1 MLTSLRRF
9 ATVVAASAI
18 TIGTGAGVALAFP
31 SGNNPGRTGPNDIE
45 WTGQGADSVSPNGTG
60 ACSASQEPNGQP
72 ANTPYLYWVFT
83 TDGGS
88 VSVQPTDPPP
98 LPVLNLGGSGSGIY
112 NFDSSSSS
120 NSVKFITP
128 YFDLGS
134 LTASANFNVLT
145 PGNGSWNLVISHG
158 CAAPN
163 APPQAQAPTV
173 TKDAAGA
180 YTTTYGWNVTKSVDN
195 KELDLQPGQSGTANY
210 TVTVTSTGSSNSN
223 VVVSGKIDVN
233 NPNPTGDSVTASGIA
248 DQLSD
253 GTNCNVDTSGGLT
266 LSPGDNYFPYTCSLD
281 ASTFNPN
288 GSLTNQVTVNWA
300 SQTLADGSQ
309 LAAGNA
315 SFTTQP
321 INFQQNVVDNCVTAS
336 DPAAPAGSLGQVCA
350 GNSPQTFTY
359 PVTYTGGTDSSSD
372 NPPGTCTDHQNI
384 VTLTANDQNNTQVG
398 GDSADVKVCVGA
410 DLTVK
415 KDATPSFTRTY
426 KWNISKG
433 VIGPSTIDTPQGT
446 PATADYKIVVTNDGG
461 TDSAWQVKG
470 TVTVANPNDWEAV
483 KLASSQGLV
492 DSIDNR
498 AAGDTGSC
506 TFDNGDPSGTVIPKA
521 DNNGPGQMQFPY
533 TCTYSQAPS
542 QSAFTNTATASW
554 DQGAAYTAHGSAD
567 GTATGDFANVSPKI
581 VDGSV
586 AVNDTQI
593 QGGFVTFVHYYQ
605 PNPFEVDYPVTYSG
619 DPAGTCTDHQ
629 NTATFTTDDTGTTGS
644 ASADV
649 KVCVG
654 ADLSVSKNAN
664 PSFSRTYQW
673 SIAKQGDKTTIDPGG
688 TVTYSVTATE
698 TGFKDG
704 GWQVSGSVHVANPND
719 WESIT
724 LNGLTDA
731 IQGEP
736 NASCSFTGTPAGTV
750 LAPAGTQGS
759 SADFPYTCTYS
770 AAPASAS
777 QTNAATAG
785 WDKGA
790 ASTPDNSAQGTASWV
805 WGSPTTTTNR
815 TIHVTDSQGG
825 ALGTV
830 TASDSQPFTS
840 KTFTYSKTFAPPSS
854 SCATVNNIAT
864 ITETG
869 QQAKFAVQNCNSGA
883 LTMGYW
889 QNKNGQA
896 IISAASQAALQTWL
910 KSFGPVFSDA
920 PSTGIAGYFTT
931 VFNAANASGTG
942 APMLKA
948 QMLATA
954 LDVYFSD
961 PSLGGNKI
969 GAQNPIGGLKVNI
982 SSWSAAF
989 GGATSMTVTQML
1001 QYAGSQA
1008 TAGGASFYG
1017 GNKTTTT
1024 TAITAFNAVNNQQVS
1039 GP

>member
-1 MLTSLRRF
+1 MTSLRRA
-9 ATVVAASAI
+9 ATVVAAVAI
-18 TIGTGAGVALAFP
+18 TIGTSAAAALAFN
-31 SGNNPGRTGPNDIE
+31 SPGKPPGTGAQNIV
-45 WTGQGADSVSPNGTG
+45 WTGQGAPDVSPNGTG

-72 ANTPYLYWVFT
+72 ANTPYLYWVLT
-83 TDGGS
+83 PDGGS
-88 VSVQPTDPPP
+88 LQVDSTT
-98 LPVLNLGGSGSGIY
+98 PVLHLGGSGNGDY
-112 NFDSSSSS
+112 VNQGLDQPTS
-120 NSVKFITP
+120 NAVKFVTP
-128 YFDLGS
+128 FFDLGT
-134 LTASANFNVLT
+134 LTANADMNILT
-145 PGNGSWNLVISHG
+145 TGTGAWGLKISHG

-163 APPQAQAPTV
+163 TPPQAQAPTV

-180 YTTTYGWNVTKSVDN
+180 YTTTYQWNVTKTVDGS
-195 KELDLQPGQSGTANY
+195 KSETFDLAPNGTGTANY
-210 TVTVTSTGSSNSN
+210 TVTVTPGQGTNSN
-223 VVVSGKIDVN
+223 VQVTGTIHVTD
-233 NPNPTGDSVTASGIA
+233 PNPATSGPIQLQGIA

-253 GTNCNVDTSGGLT
+253 GTNCQLTGPPPQQLNPGG
-266 LSPGDNYFPYTCSLD
+266 NAFPYSCSIP
-281 ASTFNPN
+281 ASQFDPN
-288 GSLTNQVTVNWA
+288 AQLTNTVTVSWA
-300 SQTLADGSQ
+300 TQTLADGSQ
-309 LAAGNA
+309 LVGGNA
-315 SFTTQP
+315 PFTTDP
-321 INFQQNVVDNCVTAS
+321 IQFQQNLGDNCVTPS
-336 DPAAPAGSLGQVCA
+336 DPNAPPGTFSQVCA
-350 GNSPQTFTY
+350 GSGQQTFTY
-359 PVTYTGGTDSSSD
+359 QETFTGGGAS
-372 NPPGTCTDHQNI
+372 NPAGTCSDHPNT
-384 VTLTANDQNNTQVG
+384 VVLNANDSNNTQVG
-398 GDSADVKVCVGA
+398 SDSADVKVCVGA

-415 KDATPSFTRTY
+415 KNATPSFTRTY

-470 TVTVANPNDWEAV
+470 TVTVSNPNDWEAV

-554 DQGAAYTAHGSAD
+554 DQGAASTAHDSAD
-567 GTATGDFANVSPKI
+567 GMATGDFANVSPKI

-605 PNPFEVDYPVTYSG
+605 PNPFEVDYPVTYPG

-719 WESIT
+719 WESVT
-724 LNGLTDA
+724 LNSLTDA

-750 LAPAGTQGS
+750 LAPAGTHGS

-805 WGSPTTTTNR
+805 WGSPTATTNR

-840 KTFTYSKTFAPPSS
+840 KTFTYSKAFAPPSS
-854 SCATVNNIAT
+854 GCATVNNTAT

-889 QNKNGQA
+889 HNQNGQA
-896 IISAASQAALQTWL
+896 IINAASQPALQTWL

-920 PSTGIAGYFTT
+920 PGSNIAGYFNT

-969 GAQNPIGGLKVNI
+969 GAPNPIGGLTVNI

-989 GGATSMTVTQML
+989 GGAAKMTVTQML
-1001 QYAGSQA
+1001 QYAGGQA
-1008 TAGGASFYG
+1008 TTAGASFYN